1 MFFLRIYS
9 AEIRLANGPSIHTV
23 SALLLQL
30 IQAAAFGVTK
40 RVRKL
45 RSNLAFLSLQGDT
58 ESQSLQKP
66 VDDAISLEEVGRSD
80 VRT

>member
-1 MFFLRIYS
+1 MFFLRTYS

-58 ESQSLQKP
+58 GSQSLQKP
-66 VDDAISLEEVGRSD
+66 VDDAISLEEVGRPD